1 MSNILK
7 WNSPREHFQRRYVM
21 VSLLLYMHVNVH
33 FLPYQFFIFFTCF
46 NVCAGK
52 SYLLIFKIICVYGL
66 HAFFP
71 KLWWECSGRRNDL
84 RCPELR
90 FSLLANVLLFL
101 YFPVAIARPDLPCF
115 SVCKLLCTLY
125 FVFFG
130 QSLPFMC

>member
-1 MSNILK
+1 MMSNILK
-7 WNSPREHFQRRYVM
+7 WNSPREHFHRRYVM

-33 FLPYQFFIFFTCF
+33 FLSLSVFNFLICF

-84 RCPELR
+84 RCTELSFR
-90 FSLLANVLLFL
+90 LLAKCFTFFVFSCGD
-101 YFPVAIARPDLPCF
+101 RPDLPCF

>member
-1 MSNILK
+1 MMSNILK

-21 VSLLLYMHVNVH
+21 VSLLFHMHVNVH
-33 FLPYQFFIFFTCF
+33 FLSLSVFNFLICF

-84 RCPELR
+84 RCSELR
-90 FSLLANVLLFL
+90 FSLLAKCFTFL
-101 YFPVAIARPDLPCF
+101 YFTVAIVPISRVF
-115 SVCKLLCTLY
+115 SVYHLLCTLY
-125 FVFFG
+125 SVFF
-130 QSLPFMC
+130 SLSLRFIH